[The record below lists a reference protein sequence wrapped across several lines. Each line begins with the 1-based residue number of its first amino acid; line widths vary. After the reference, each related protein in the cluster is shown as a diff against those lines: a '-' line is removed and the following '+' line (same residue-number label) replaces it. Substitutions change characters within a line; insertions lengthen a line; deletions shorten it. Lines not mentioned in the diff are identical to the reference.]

1 MKTQETNSSS
11 FSRHLWPFTGVSRWC
26 KVGSVPSLGHHS
38 TPHGMGEKA
47 LYFSLPGSGWV

>member
-1 MKTQETNSSS
+1 MKTQGTNSSS
-11 FSRHLWPFTGVSRWC
+11 FSRHLWPFAGVSRWC
-26 KVGSVPSLGHHS
+26 KVGSVPSLGHRS